1 MTTIYYAIG
10 GGMGHARRARRVL
23 EALAID
29 AEIVASD
36 DVPRAL
42 EGDRDAHRQWLAD
55 RFRGHRVIV
64 DTFPAGIQG
73 ELSGIDDVTFDH
85 VARLLRW
92 DDYRSAVPHAPPR
105 FETTYVVEELMQEH
119 EQFLRTNSDRLTT
132 LQLIP
137 PATGNGQR
145 ATPFTLIVHSGP
157 THELE
162 ELIAYAKELG
172 DEPLLVATP
181 CAVDGVDRIDT
192 DSPADFF
199 PAAARIVSAAGFN
212 VMLETEAWRDKHHVV
227 PFPRRFDD
235 QFLRA
240 ARRRR

>member
-1 MTTIYYAIG
+1 MTIYYAIG
-10 GGMGHARRARRVL
+10 GGMGHARRAQRVL
-23 EALAID
+23 EALVID
-29 AEIVASD
+29 AQILTSD

-73 ELSGIDDVTFDH
+73 ELAGIDDVAFDH

-92 DDYRSAVPHAPPR
+92 SDYRSAVPQKPPR
-105 FETTYVVEELMQEH
+105 FNTTYVVEELTQEH
-119 EQFLRTNSDRLTT
+119 EQFLRKNSDQVVT
-132 LQLIP
+132 LQLSP
-137 PATGNGQR
+137 RATGNGQR
-145 ATPFTLIVHSGP
+145 ATPFSLIVHSGP
-157 THELE
+157 PHEVE

-172 DEPLLVATP
+172 DEPLVVVTR
-181 CAVDGVDRIDT
+181 CAIDGVDRIDT
-192 DSPADFF
+192 DSPADYF
-199 PAAARIVSAAGFN
+199 PAATRIISAAGFN
-212 VMLETEAWRDKHHVV
+212 VMLETEAWRNKHHVV